1 MLSLAHVKGDHY
13 ISTCQPGS
21 AYLQIPVRSV
31 CVESAAGRKKKK
43 KSTGLSVHNA
53 LGYIQVDKKLL
64 QVSSVRLTI

>member
-31 CVESAAGRKKKK
+31 CAESAAGRKKK